1 MKPAVAIFVK
11 TPGLSPVKTRLG
23 QRIGRDLAEAWHVRA
38 AVCVAD
44 RVEAAGLPLHWAVAE
59 NAALDHALWRSRPR
73 IAQGTGGL
81 GERMQRVHS
90 ELVRRFG
97 AAILVGADLPQIEPR
112 HLCSAAEWLDA
123 ATPRHVLG
131 PAHDGGFWLFGANRE
146 ITLQAWNSV
155 RYSSDDTARQ
165 FIAAV
170 DAPDWELLEPLTDL
184 DVFEDLDCVQREL
197 ERIESPSD
205 SQRALAR
212 WLQAC
217 IERAA

>member
-23 QRIGRDLAEAWHVRA
+23 ERIGRALAEGWHARA
-38 AVCVAD
+38 AACVAEQA
-44 RVEAAGLPLHWAVAE
+44 RASGLDAYWAVAE
-59 NAALDHALWRSRPR
+59 ADALDHPMWRDLPR
-73 IAQGTGGL
+73 IGQGSGGL
-81 GERMQRVHS
+81 GQRMHKVHS
-90 ELVRRFG
+90 GLVQRHG

-112 HLCSAAEWLDA
+112 HLRCAADWLDA

-146 ITLQAWNSV
+146 VPLQAWNSV
-155 RYSSDDTARQ
+155 RYSADDTARD

-184 DVFEDLDCVQREL
+184 DVFEDLARVEREL
-197 ERIESPSD
+197 DRIEAPSD